1 MFDMSDIKFLTYSY
15 TVDDCV
21 AIPDLWDS
29 MVLRFDVGFPV
40 LIKTQIG
47 WEALTVNRV
56 WPIERLISTAPSI
69 STVRL
74 ISTAP
79 SIDITTAIPHYNCDP
94 YTVSLDSEHNIRERW
109 TVFRFTIGESIIFD
123 STTAIGTSQ
132 SARKLLSK
140 ADRWVNGIVTAV
152 DVVQQ
157 PYAPYMCSFDIDGK
171 PKQCYIVIDDDEHI
185 TGAETTPREKL
196 LDAIFTDCTPEHLTY
211 LTSFYSIDISV
222 IRDLVIEKAIKAGSY
237 NVSMVHKI

>member
-1 MFDMSDIKFLTYSY
+1 MI
-15 TVDDCV
+15 
-21 AIPDLWDS
+21 
-29 MVLRFDVGFPV
+29 LRFDVGFPV

-56 WPIERLISTAPSI
+56 WPIDRLILSAP
-69 STVRL
+69 T
-74 ISTAP
+74 
-79 SIDITTAIPHYNCDP
+79 IDITTAIPHYNCDP

-109 TVFRFTIGESIIFD
+109 TVFRFTVGESVIFD
-123 STTAIGTSQ
+123 STTAIGTTQ

-140 ADRWVNGIVTAV
+140 ADRWINGIVTAV

-157 PYAPYMCSFDIDGK
+157 PYAPYMCSFNIDGK
-171 PKQCYIVIDDDEHI
+171 KSPKQCYIVIDDDEHI

-222 IRDLVIEKAIKAGSY
+222 IRDLIIEKAVKAGSY
-237 NVSMVHKI
+237 NVSMVHTRYDTYAFFNTHIL

>member
-1 MFDMSDIKFLTYSY
+1 ME
-15 TVDDCV
+15 
-21 AIPDLWDS
+21 
-29 MVLRFDVGFPV
+29 LRFDVGFPV

-47 WEALTVNRV
+47 WEALKVNRV
-56 WPIERLISTAPSI
+56 WPIERLISTVP
-69 STVRL
+69 L
-74 ISTAP
+74 
-79 SIDITTAIPHYNCDP
+79 IDITTAIPHYNCNP

-109 TVFRFTIGESIIFD
+109 TFFRFRIGESIIFD

-157 PYAPYMCSFDIDGK
+157 PYAPYMCSFNIDGK

-185 TGAETTPREKL
+185 TGAETTPRQKL
-196 LDAIFTDCTPEHLTY
+196 LDAIFSDCTPEHLSY

-222 IRDLVIEKAIKAGSY
+222 IRDLVIEKAVKAGSY
-237 NVSMVHKI
+237 NVSYTRYEHVCLFYHSRL

>member
-1 MFDMSDIKFLTYSY
+1 
-15 TVDDCV
+15 
-21 AIPDLWDS
+21 

-56 WPIERLISTAPSI
+56 WPIE
-69 STVRL
+69 RL

-109 TVFRFTIGESIIFD
+109 TVFRFTIGDSIIFD

-140 ADRWVNGIVTAV
+140 ADRWVNGIVTAA

-157 PYAPYMCSFDIDGK
+157 PYAPYMCSFNIDGK
-171 PKQCYIVIDDDEHI
+171 SPKQCYIVIDDDEHI
-185 TGAETTPREKL
+185 TGQKQHRG
-196 LDAIFTDCTPEHLTY
+196 INF
-211 LTSFYSIDISV
+211 
-222 IRDLVIEKAIKAGSY
+222 
-237 NVSMVHKI
+237 